1 MRYLNRQ
8 TLNRRT
14 ANDNTVYVDANQQ
27 NFYVNVGTSTY
38 INSTNTVY
46 MNNNTGSLILPTGNT
61 LARSG
66 GPVNG
71 MIRYNTD
78 AISGGQVEVYS
89 AGRWRALRFTEQGTI
104 IQQNLGAGDS
114 QNLFFGPL
122 NSTYYNPGN
131 NANGATVGA
140 QNVLVIVENVIQVSG
155 INYTIVQNPTLPAE
169 TYSPK
174 LSYNATVGSTTLYF
188 NTSLFVTGASGN
200 GSTVTLTFTTQTQI
214 PFAVGA
220 TISVTGINSTGPGT
234 YNGSFTV
241 TASAVNSVSYTSTAT
256 ATYNNG
262 GEIDAVGAVYPTVN
276 LVGATISGTNLA
288 GSTISSYVTD
298 PNTDALVSVT
308 FSPGTI
314 TSTVAVNTTYTIVKT
329 SASGTGYFL
338 NFTTPVPYGKVVIA
352 LLGFDA

>member
-1 MRYLNRQ
+1 MRYLKRQ
-8 TLNRRT
+8 TINRRDIADTTVYSDT
-14 ANDNTVYVDANQQ
+14 ANANVYVAPKGN
-27 NFYVNVGTSTY
+27 
-38 INSTNTVY
+38 
-46 MNNNTGSLILPTGNT
+46 GSLVLPSGNGA
-61 LARSG
+61 ARPG
-66 GPVNG
+66 NPVNG
-71 MIRYNTD
+71 MMRYNTD
-78 AISGGQVEVYS
+78 AVTNGQVEVYS
-89 AGRWRALRFTEQGTI
+89 AGRWRALKFVEQGTI
-104 IQQNLGAGDS
+104 IQQNLGAGDAS
-114 QNLFFGPL
+114 NTYFGPL
-122 NSTYYNPGN
+122 NSTYYNPSN
-131 NANGATVGA
+131 NANNTTVGA

-155 INYTIVQNPTLPAE
+155 INYSIVQNPTLPTE

-174 LSYNATVGSTTLYF
+174 LSYNAVVNSTTLYF

-200 GSTVTLTFTTQTQI
+200 GATVTLTFATQSQI

-220 TISVTGINSTGPGT
+220 TISVTGINSTGAGT

-241 TASAVNSVSYTSTAT
+241 TGSTVASVSFASATT

-276 LVGATISGTNLA
+276 LVGGTISGTNLA

-314 TSTVAVNTTYTIVKT
+314 TSTVAVNTTYTITKT
-329 SASGTGYFL
+329 SSSGTGYFL
-338 NFTTPVPYGKVVIA
+338 NFSTPVPYGKVVIA

>member
-1 MRYLNRQ
+1 MRYLKRQ
-8 TLNRRT
+8 TINRRDIADTTVYSDT
-14 ANDNTVYVDANQQ
+14 ANANVYVAPKGN
-27 NFYVNVGTSTY
+27 
-38 INSTNTVY
+38 
-46 MNNNTGSLILPTGNT
+46 GSLVLPSGNGA
-61 LARSG
+61 ARPG
-66 GPVNG
+66 NPVNG
-71 MIRYNTD
+71 MMRYSTD
-78 AISGGQVEVYS
+78 AVTNGQVEVYS
-89 AGRWRALRFTEQGTI
+89 AGRWRALKYVEQGTI
-104 IQQNLGAGDS
+104 IQQNLGAGDA
-114 QNLFFGPL
+114 NNTYFGPL
-122 NSTYYNPGN
+122 NSTYYNPSN
-131 NANGATVGA
+131 NANNTTVGA

-169 TYSPK
+169 TYAPK

-241 TASAVNSVSYTSTAT
+241 TASAVNSVSYTSSAT

>member
-1 MRYLNRQ
+1 MRYLKRQ
-8 TLNRRT
+8 TINRRDIADTTVYSDT
-14 ANDNTVYVDANQQ
+14 ANANVYVAPKGN
-27 NFYVNVGTSTY
+27 
-38 INSTNTVY
+38 
-46 MNNNTGSLILPTGNT
+46 GSLVLPSGNGA
-61 LARSG
+61 ARPG
-66 GPVNG
+66 NPVNG
-71 MIRYNTD
+71 MMRYSTD
-78 AISGGQVEVYS
+78 AVTNGQVEVYS
-89 AGRWRALRFTEQGTI
+89 AGRWRALKYVEQGTI
-104 IQQNLGAGDS
+104 VQQNLGAGDA
-114 QNLFFGPL
+114 NNTYFGPL
-122 NSTYYNPGN
+122 NATYYNPSN
-131 NANGATVGA
+131 NANNTTVGA

-155 INYTIVQNPTLPAE
+155 INYSIVQNPTLPAE

-174 LSYNATVGSTTLYF
+174 LSYNAVVSATTLYF

-200 GSTVTLTFTTQTQI
+200 GSTVTLTFTTQAQI

-220 TISVTGINSTGPGT
+220 TISVTGINSTGAGT

-241 TASAVNSVSYTSTAT
+241 TASTLSSVSYTSATT

-288 GSTISSYVTD
+288 GSTISSFVTD

-308 FSPGTI
+308 FSPGII

-338 NFTTPVPYGKVVIA
+338 NFSTPVPYGKVVIA